1 MREIKIFFFFFFL
14 GLKDNL
20 KAVKN
25 ELNTEEQFIEN
36 FIKGERFIRKYKFYI
51 SAVVIILVAWF
62 AGNFIISK
70 INDYKTKEANEIYA
84 NLIQDPSNKNLLEQ
98 LKNKNTNLYAI
109 FLLKENINDF
119 NNTTLQN
126 ELKQIYNNAQTNTLL
141 KNIIALSLGDKSI
154 FLKNYD
160 KLLEAYK
167 LLEQNKIEE
176 ANVLLSQIK
185 ENSSLNQ
192 IAKNLKHYQGITQ

>member
-1 MREIKIFFFFFFL
+1 M

-98 LKNKNTNLYAI
+98 LKNKNTNIYTI
-109 FLLKENINDF
+109 FLLKENINDL
-119 NNTTLQN
+119 NNTAFQN

>member
-1 MREIKIFFFFFFL
+1 MNF
-14 GLKDNL
+14 GTKDNL

>member
-1 MREIKIFFFFFFL
+1 M

-70 INDYKTKEANEIYA
+70 INDYKTKEANEIYV
-84 NLIQDPSNKNLLEQ
+84 NLIQVPSNKNLLEQ

-160 KLLEAYK
+160 KLLKAYK

>member
-1 MREIKIFFFFFFL
+1 M

-119 NNTTLQN
+119 NNTALQN
-126 ELKQIYNNAQTNTLL
+126 ELKQIYSNTQTNTLL
-141 KNIIALSLGDKSI
+141 KNIIALSLGNKSI

-167 LLEQNKIEE
+167 FLEQNKIEE

>member
-1 MREIKIFFFFFFL
+1 M

-62 AGNFIISK
+62 TGNFIISK

-84 NLIQDPSNKNLLEQ
+84 NLIQDPSNKNLLEK

-119 NNTTLQN
+119 NNTALQN
-126 ELKQIYNNAQTNTLL
+126 ELKQIYSNAQTNTLL

>member
-1 MREIKIFFFFFFL
+1 M

-25 ELNTEEQFIEN
+25 ELDTEEQFIEN

-62 AGNFIISK
+62 AENFIISK

-119 NNTTLQN
+119 NNTALQN
-126 ELKQIYNNAQTNTLL
+126 ELKQIYSNTQTNTLL

-167 LLEQNKIEE
+167 FLEQNKIEE

>member
-1 MREIKIFFFFFFL
+1 M

-62 AGNFIISK
+62 AGNFIITK

-98 LKNKNTNLYAI
+98 LKNKNTNLYTI
-109 FLLKENINDF
+109 FLLKENINDL
-119 NNTTLQN
+119 NNTAFQN

>member
-1 MREIKIFFFFFFL
+1 M

-36 FIKGERFIRKYKFYI
+36 FIKGERFIREYKFYI

-70 INDYKTKEANEIYA
+70 INNYKTKEANEIYA

-98 LKNKNTNLYAI
+98 LKNKNTNLYTI
-109 FLLKENINDF
+109 FLLKENINDL
-119 NNTTLQN
+119 NNTAFQN

>member
-1 MREIKIFFFFFFL
+1 M

-98 LKNKNTNLYAI
+98 LKNKNTNLYTI
-109 FLLKENINDF
+109 FLLKENINDLNHTAF
-119 NNTTLQN
+119 QN

>member
-1 MREIKIFFFFFFL
+1 M

-36 FIKGERFIRKYKFYI
+36 FIKGEKFIRKYKFYI

-119 NNTTLQN
+119 NNTALQN

>member
-1 MREIKIFFFFFFL
+1 M

-25 ELNTEEQFIEN
+25 ELNTEEQFIKN

>member
-1 MREIKIFFFFFFL
+1 M

-119 NNTTLQN
+119 NNTALQN
-126 ELKQIYNNAQTNTLL
+126 ELKQIYSNTQTNTLL
-141 KNIIALSLGDKSI
+141 KNIIALSFGDKSI

-167 LLEQNKIEE
+167 FLEQNKIEE

>member
-1 MREIKIFFFFFFL
+1 M

-51 SAVVIILVAWF
+51 SAVMIILVAWF

-109 FLLKENINDF
+109 FLLKENINNF

>member
-1 MREIKIFFFFFFL
+1 L

-70 INDYKTKEANEIYA
+70 INNYKTKEANEIYA

-98 LKNKNTNLYAI
+98 LKNKNTNLYTI
-109 FLLKENINDF
+109 FLLKENINDL
-119 NNTTLQN
+119 NNTAFQN

>member
-1 MREIKIFFFFFFL
+1 M

-84 NLIQDPSNKNLLEQ
+84 NLIQDPSNKNILEQ

>member
-1 MREIKIFFFFFFL
+1 M

-119 NNTTLQN
+119 NNTVLQN
-126 ELKQIYNNAQTNTLL
+126 ELKQIYSNTQTNTLL

-167 LLEQNKIEE
+167 FLEQNKIEE

>member
-1 MREIKIFFFFFFL
+1 M

-25 ELNTEEQFIEN
+25 ELNTEERFIEN

-84 NLIQDPSNKNLLEQ
+84 NLIQDPSNKNLLKQ
-98 LKNKNTNLYAI
+98 LKNKNTNLYTI
-109 FLLKENINDF
+109 FLLKENINDL
-119 NNTTLQN
+119 NNTAFQN

-176 ANVLLSQIK
+176 ANVLLSRIK

>member
-1 MREIKIFFFFFFL
+1 M

-70 INDYKTKEANEIYA
+70 INNYKTKEANEIYA

-98 LKNKNTNLYAI
+98 LKNKNTNLYTI
-109 FLLKENINDF
+109 FLLKENINDLNITAF
-119 NNTTLQN
+119 QN

>member
-1 MREIKIFFFFFFL
+1 M

-51 SAVVIILVAWF
+51 SAIVIVLIAWF
-62 AGNFIISK
+62 IGDFTISK
-70 INDYKTKEANEIYA
+70 INEYKIKKANEIYA
-84 NLIQDPSNKNLLEQ
+84 NLLQNPNDKNLLEK
-98 LKNKNTNLYAI
+98 LKNKNINLYAV
-109 FLLKENINDF
+109 FLLKENIDDF
-119 NNTTLQN
+119 NNTTFQN
-126 ELKQIYNNAQTNTLL
+126 ELRQIYSNTQTNPLL

-160 KLLEAYK
+160 KLLEAYR

-176 ANVLLSQIK
+176 ANILLSQIK
-185 ENSSLNQ
+185 ENSSLSQ
-192 IAKNLKHYQGITQ
+192 IAKNLKHYQGIAQ

>member
-1 MREIKIFFFFFFL
+1 M

-70 INDYKTKEANEIYA
+70 INDYKTKEANEIYG

-98 LKNKNTNLYAI
+98 LKNKNTNLYTI
-109 FLLKENINDF
+109 FLLKENINDL
-119 NNTTLQN
+119 NNTAFQN

>member
-1 MREIKIFFFFFFL
+1 M

-51 SAVVIILVAWF
+51 SAVVIILVDWF

-119 NNTTLQN
+119 NNTALQN
-126 ELKQIYNNAQTNTLL
+126 ELKQIYSNTQTNTLL

-167 LLEQNKIEE
+167 FLEQNKIEE

>member
-1 MREIKIFFFFFFL
+1 M

-25 ELNTEEQFIEN
+25 ELNTEEQFIQN

-70 INDYKTKEANEIYA
+70 INNYKTKEANEIYA

-98 LKNKNTNLYAI
+98 LKNKNTNLYTI
-109 FLLKENINDF
+109 FLLKENINDL
-119 NNTTLQN
+119 NNTAFQN

>member
-1 MREIKIFFFFFFL
+1 M

-70 INDYKTKEANEIYA
+70 INNYKTKEANEIYA
-84 NLIQDPSNKNLLEQ
+84 NLIQDPSDKNLLEQ
-98 LKNKNTNLYAI
+98 LKNKNTNLYTI
-109 FLLKENINDF
+109 FLLKENINDL
-119 NNTTLQN
+119 NNTAFQN

>member
-1 MREIKIFFFFFFL
+1 
-14 GLKDNL
+14 
-20 KAVKN
+20 
-25 ELNTEEQFIEN
+25 
-36 FIKGERFIRKYKFYI
+36 
-51 SAVVIILVAWF
+51 ILVAWF

-119 NNTTLQN
+119 NNTALQN

-141 KNIIALSLGDKSI
+141 
-154 FLKNYD
+154 
-160 KLLEAYK
+160 
-167 LLEQNKIEE
+167 
-176 ANVLLSQIK
+176 
-185 ENSSLNQ
+185 
-192 IAKNLKHYQGITQ
+192 

>member
-1 MREIKIFFFFFFL
+1 M

-20 KAVKN
+20 KAVQN

-98 LKNKNTNLYAI
+98 LKNKNTNLYTI
-109 FLLKENINDF
+109 FLLKENINDL
-119 NNTTLQN
+119 NNTAFQN

>member
-1 MREIKIFFFFFFL
+1 M

-119 NNTTLQN
+119 NNTALQN
-126 ELKQIYNNAQTNTLL
+126 KLKQIYSNTQTNTLL

-167 LLEQNKIEE
+167 FLEQNKIEE
-176 ANVLLSQIK
+176 ANVLFSQIK

>member
-1 MREIKIFFFFFFL
+1 M

-119 NNTTLQN
+119 NNTALQN

-167 LLEQNKIEE
+167 LLKQNKIEE

>member
-1 MREIKIFFFFFFL
+1 M

-84 NLIQDPSNKNLLEQ
+84 NLIQDPNNKNLLEK
-98 LKNKNTNLYAI
+98 LKNKNSNLYAI

-119 NNTTLQN
+119 NNTALQN
-126 ELKQIYNNAQTNTLL
+126 ELKQIYSNAQTNTLL

>member
-1 MREIKIFFFFFFL
+1 M

-185 ENSSLNQ
+185 ENSSLSQ

>member
-1 MREIKIFFFFFFL
+1 M

-70 INDYKTKEANEIYA
+70 INDYKTKEANEIYV

-119 NNTTLQN
+119 NNTALQN
-126 ELKQIYNNAQTNTLL
+126 ELKQIYSNTQTNTLL

-167 LLEQNKIEE
+167 FLEQNKIEE

>member
-1 MREIKIFFFFFFL
+1 M

-25 ELNTEEQFIEN
+25 ELNTEERFIEN

-119 NNTTLQN
+119 NNTALQN

-141 KNIIALSLGDKSI
+141 KNIIALSLRDKSI

>member
-1 MREIKIFFFFFFL
+1 M

-119 NNTTLQN
+119 NNTALQN

-141 KNIIALSLGDKSI
+141 KNIIALSLRDKSI

-192 IAKNLKHYQGITQ
+192 IAKNLRHYQGITQ

>member
-1 MREIKIFFFFFFL
+1 M

-51 SAVVIILVAWF
+51 LGVVGILLIWF
-62 AGNFIISK
+62 FGNFISSK
-70 INDYKTKEANEIYA
+70 IKEGKIKEGNEIYA
-84 NLIQDPSNKNLLEQ
+84 SLLQNPNDKNLLEK
-98 LKNKNTNLYAI
+98 LKDKNINLYAI
-109 FLLKENINDF
+109 FLLRENANEL
-119 NNTTLQN
+119 NNTSFEN
-126 ELKQIYNNAQTNTLL
+126 ELGQIYNHTQTNALL

-176 ANVLLSQIK
+176 ADILLSQIK
-185 ENSSLNQ
+185 DNSSLSQ
-192 IAKNLKHYQGITQ
+192 IAKNLKHYQGISQ

>member
-1 MREIKIFFFFFFL
+1 M

-98 LKNKNTNLYAI
+98 LKNKNTNLYTI
-109 FLLKENINDF
+109 FLLKENINDL
-119 NNTTLQN
+119 NNTAFQN
-126 ELKQIYNNAQTNTLL
+126 ELKQIYSNTQTNTLL

-167 LLEQNKIEE
+167 FLEQNKIEE

>member
-1 MREIKIFFFFFFL
+1 MTKNFYAYLIFL
-14 GLKDNL
+14 QL
-20 KAVKN
+20 
-25 ELNTEEQFIEN
+25 
-36 FIKGERFIRKYKFYI
+36 
-51 SAVVIILVAWF
+51 LVAKLYNF
-62 AGNFIISK
+62 AQAYI
-70 INDYKTKEANEIYA
+70 
-84 NLIQDPSNKNLLEQ
+84 P
-98 LKNKNTNLYAI
+98 
-109 FLLKENINDF
+109 
-119 NNTTLQN
+119 
-126 ELKQIYNNAQTNTLL
+126 
-141 KNIIALSLGDKSI
+141 I

>member
-1 MREIKIFFFFFFL
+1 M

-98 LKNKNTNLYAI
+98 LKNKNTNLYTI
-109 FLLKENINDF
+109 FLLKENINDL
-119 NNTTLQN
+119 NNTAFQN

-185 ENSSLNQ
+185 ENSNLNQ
-192 IAKNLKHYQGITQ
+192 ITKNIKHYQGITQ

>member
-1 MREIKIFFFFFFL
+1 M

-20 KAVKN
+20 KAIKN